1 VAAIGLAAPLTP
13 ASAQARPIQCGPQC
27 QLAWQQQRA
36 DALPRTRLYD
46 APDPL
51 PWGPLGQL
59 IRQETVSVY
68 QVQGIPV
75 TATRIMYHSRTS
87 SGRDIAATAVPLVPP
102 GQPPAGGWPVVVDAH
117 GTSGIGRDCA
127 PSLMRDLYH
136 GDQMLRF
143 VEMGWA
149 VVAPD
154 YAGLGTNGRVEF
166 LTPPPRPATS
176 SARCALRSRPEPA
189 FRTDGCCGAIPKGA
203 APRSV

>member
-1 VAAIGLAAPLTP
+1 
-13 ASAQARPIQCGPQC
+13 
-27 QLAWQQQRA
+27 
-36 DALPRTRLYD
+36 
-46 APDPL
+46 
-51 PWGPLGQL
+51 
-59 IRQETVSVY
+59 
-68 QVQGIPV
+68 
-75 TATRIMYHSRTS
+75 
-87 SGRDIAATAVPLVPP
+87 
-102 GQPPAGGWPVVVDAH
+102 
-117 GTSGIGRDCA
+117 
-127 PSLMRDLYH
+127 MRDLYH